1 MATSYTQFIISF
13 HSRCM
18 LLDAAFDLLIYDQC
32 GFVYQTWLYVFFH
45 RRWNH
50 KLYWKL
56 ERTRTAED
64 ASWSSLCVH
73 YQQKNLKYRLSPEL
87 VKSKGQAVS
96 GAVTAARKQ
105 HVFPHHQQMDVQ
117 ERTPCLH
124 VSSRMSGSPSLPMKV
139 QLLSRKIT
147 GCLPSNEKQLCS
159 Q

>member
-1 MATSYTQFIISF
+1 MLLSICLFMTNVDLYIKLDFTFFFTDGEIISCTENW
-13 HSRCM
+13 RGQGQ
-18 LLDAAFDLLIYDQC
+18 LKTPPDL
-32 GFVYQTWLYVFFH
+32 V
-45 RRWNH
+45 
-50 KLYWKL
+50 
-56 ERTRTAED
+56 
-64 ASWSSLCVH
+64 CVSITSN
-73 YQQKNLKYRLSPEL
+73 KNLKYRLSPEL

-139 QLLSRKIT
+139 QLLSWKIT